1 MQKNMQEHIEQL
13 FRGASLLAC
22 GGGLKYSEQKK
33 SLASLKRSKKLHTL
47 SLMPASQLKNTDLCI
62 TVGEV
67 GAAGAPPLDKSVIKS
82 AFAEFC
88 SQTGKKPVAI
98 VPPEVGQESIVLE
111 VAAELGLPI
120 IDTDMAG
127 CRAVPRLTDLAMVVQ
142 NPEYTFS
149 PLVVQTAKGECQFI
163 PKQKTLE
170 LDEQAVRSVIP
181 ESEVVV
187 MLGGGISGKQIKE
200 MLDYSSY
207 TTAIELGAAMEQ
219 GKQKSKNLAQNMPAL
234 LPTKCLLEPVLC
246 KVTQSTE
253 TEKGGFL
260 HNEVVLVSVE
270 TGQTFNLMV
279 ENEYMELTCEKTKT
293 TSKTKYSF
301 PQLIMLAN
309 ESLNLGIHS
318 SELKVGLTVT
328 LLVADSFAF
337 WKKTKDTG
345 KTQ

>member
-1 MQKNMQEHIEQL
+1 MRENIEQL
-13 FRGASLLAC
+13 LRGASLLAC
-22 GGGLKYSEQKK
+22 GGGLNYAEQKK
-33 SLASLKRSKKLHTL
+33 TLLKLKRAKKLHKL
-47 SLMPASQLKNTDLCI
+47 SLMPASELKDTDLCI

-67 GAAGAPPLDKSVIKS
+67 GAAGAPPLDKAAIKN
-82 AFAEFC
+82 ALEVFC
-88 SQTGKKPVAI
+88 LQTGKKPVAI

-163 PKQKTLE
+163 PKQKSLA
-170 LDEQAVRSVIP
+170 LDELAVRSVIP
-181 ESEVVV
+181 EGEVVV
-187 MLGGGISGKQIKE
+187 MLGGGITGKQIKG
-200 MLDYSSY
+200 MLDYGSY
-207 TTAIELGAAMEQ
+207 TKAIALGAAMEQ
-219 GKQKSKNLAQNMPAL
+219 GAQKNSSLVKEMPSL

-246 KVTQSTE
+246 KVTQSKE
-253 TEKGGFL
+253 VESGGFL
-260 HNEVVLVSVE
+260 NNEVVLESIK
-270 TGQTFNLMV
+270 TGQKFNLLV
-279 ENEYMELTCEKTKT
+279 ENEYMELTSPGTKT
-293 TSKTKYSF
+293 SEAKKYSF

-309 ESLNLGIHS
+309 KSLSLGVHS

-337 WKKTKDTG
+337 WKKTKDTEN
-345 KTQ
+345 K